1 MCGMAT
7 QVALKQVSKVITTSF
22 LDLSHLDE
30 AGWSEP
36 ITWAAFVLLP
46 CSAPLQLWFLNK
58 ALAGAKVS
66 YSVPAYQS
74 LLIIMNLLAAGIFY
88 DEFTCHPEVLPFV
101 AGGILAV
108 LAGLGVLS
116 LTNRDAEGEADRD
129 QRSTLLTDRRHELVA
144 SSTPGRLAPERSDSD
159 EPPLL
164 PAPPGQACLG
174 AASTAPPLPSHVP
187 VGVEVR
193 SGEEGAGEERL
204 SHPPHTTAEK
214 ARASMRQMASDLE
227 AAFEDEGEEEAR
239 RPGTPVCGHSSS
251 IRSSVDSLSLEAA
264 EV

>member
-1 MCGMAT
+1 METIGTCLASAMCGMAT

-88 DEFTCHPEVLPFV
+88 DEFTCHPEVVPFV

-108 LAGLGVLS
+108 LAGLGVGPLS
-116 LTNRDAEGEADRD
+116 L
-129 QRSTLLTDRRHELVA
+129 
-144 SSTPGRLAPERSDSD
+144 
-159 EPPLL
+159 
-164 PAPPGQACLG
+164 
-174 AASTAPPLPSHVP
+174 
-187 VGVEVR
+187 
-193 SGEEGAGEERL
+193 
-204 SHPPHTTAEK
+204 K
-214 ARASMRQMASDLE
+214 
-227 AAFEDEGEEEAR
+227 
-239 RPGTPVCGHSSS
+239 GTWANSAV
-251 IRSSVDSLSLEAA
+251 
-264 EV
+264 